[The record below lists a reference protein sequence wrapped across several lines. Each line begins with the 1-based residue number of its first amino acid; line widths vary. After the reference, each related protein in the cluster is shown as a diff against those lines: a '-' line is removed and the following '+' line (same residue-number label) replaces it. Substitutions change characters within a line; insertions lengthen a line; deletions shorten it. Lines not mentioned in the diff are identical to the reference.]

1 MEDELFT
8 ITVNVA
14 GHRYPLKIKR
24 SDEIIYRDA
33 AKFLKEKIDSYQE
46 RHSHLSYEA
55 ILVMVAYHFAVESE
69 KVKHQETVG
78 PVIEK
83 LDTLDQELEQYL
95 NGLQ

>member
-8 ITVNVA
+8 ININVA
-14 GHRYPLKIKR
+14 GHRYPLKIR
-24 SDEIIYRDA
+24 REDEIIYRDA

-46 RHSHLSYEA
+46 RHSQLSYEA

-69 KVKHQETVG
+69 TLKHQETVG
-78 PVIEK
+78 TVVEK
-83 LDTLDQELEQYL
+83 INLLDQELEQYL